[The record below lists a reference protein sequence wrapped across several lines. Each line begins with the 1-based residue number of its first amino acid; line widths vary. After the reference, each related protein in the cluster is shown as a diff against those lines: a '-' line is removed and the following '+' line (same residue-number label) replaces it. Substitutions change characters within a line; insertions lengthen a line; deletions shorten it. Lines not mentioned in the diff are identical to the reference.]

1 MSDKIKW
8 GESYESIAKNIS
20 PYLQN
25 SNTPTQTYS
34 ISTYPIWW
42 DSSITLYNRYEN
54 PITNMVTWYKTYI
67 SNCCIQSAKTMISGG
82 QTVYN
87 TDNNI
92 IRIPQNDKF
101 IEYAD
106 WINIPNDKQSE
117 YFTLHQGDIIIKG
130 TIDFDINEYEDGK
143 RSTDLI
149 DRYKQLGTCLT
160 IDNWQNNT
168 GNGRIAP
175 HYFVS
180 GE

>member
-8 GESYESIAKNIS
+8 NESYESIAENIK
-20 PYLQN
+20 PYLHN
-25 SNTPTQTYS
+25 SNIPTQTYS

-42 DSSITLYNRYEN
+42 DSDITLYNRYEN
-54 PITNMVTWYKTYI
+54 PITNMVTWHKTYI
-67 SNCCIQSAKTMISGG
+67 SNCFIQSAKTMISDG

-101 IEYAD
+101 IEYTD

-149 DRYKQLGTCLT
+149 DKYKQLGTCLT